1 MANNITLPPIRAPT
15 FAHHPHILFIDDF
28 RHTKIEVG
36 QTIAIAREIK
46 TAQEAVDVTTQ
57 REKRGSL
64 DGGAARPPILSQMTP
79 MASENDT
86 SAQSGNVRKSLWA
99 REKSQGRKAK
109 RRLTPASMN
118 SPSSIFTISTGAGR

>member
-1 MANNITLPPIRAPT
+1 MAVDFTVATYSRH
-15 FAHHPHILFIDDF
+15 AHHPHTLFSLIF

-36 QTIAIAREIK
+36 QTITREIK
-46 TAQEAVDVTTQ
+46 NAQEAVDETKQ

-109 RRLTPASMN
+109 RRLTPHAATMSG
-118 SPSSIFTISTGAGR
+118 PSSLFVVSTGAGR